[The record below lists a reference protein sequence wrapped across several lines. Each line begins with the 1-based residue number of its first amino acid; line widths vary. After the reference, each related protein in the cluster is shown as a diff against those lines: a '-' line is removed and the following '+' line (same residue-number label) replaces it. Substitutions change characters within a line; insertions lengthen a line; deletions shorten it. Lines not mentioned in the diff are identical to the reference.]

1 MSRVAQTKLS
11 ETKEKKKYDTKADEL
26 ATKQREISVS
36 EFFLKN
42 RHLLGFDNPR
52 KSILTAVKEAVDNS
66 LDACEEAGI
75 LPHVIVRVKAAEGQD
90 KFKVVV
96 QDNGPGIIP
105 EQVPRIFGKLLY
117 GSKFHKLSQ
126 TRGQQ
131 GIGISATAM
140 YGQLTTGKPLK
151 VITKTNPK
159 KPAYYCEIVINT
171 KTNEP
176 QIIKE
181 EYKEWDEVQTGTKL
195 AVEMEAIYQKGKRS
209 VDEYLKLTAISNPHT
224 TITYYPPD
232 SNDAIEFPRVTD
244 KMPKEAKEIKP
255 HPYGVELGMLM
266 KMLQD
271 TKATTLQ
278 SFLQTDFCRVSAHV
292 AKEICD
298 KAKLYEKARPAR
310 IARQEAEALYKSI
323 QETKI
328 MAPPSD
334 CVSPIGEELLVK
346 SLQKEVTADFY
357 AAITR
362 PPSVYRGNPFVVEC
376 AIAFGNG
383 LPQDELVQV
392 FRYANRVP
400 LQYEQSA
407 CAVSKS
413 IVDTT
418 WRNYGLQQSRGAL
431 PLGPM
436 VLMVHLASVWVPFTS
451 ESKEAIASY
460 PEIVKEIKLALQE
473 CGRKL
478 GIYIRKNIKAKE
490 QRDKANL
497 LERFIPEVAGAL
509 HSLTG
514 ESKSAIEEKL
524 KMILARGLP
533 ALLKAGDEEKEE
545 EKDGG
550 QK

>member
-1 MSRVAQTKLS
+1 MSKVAQTKLA
-11 ETKEKKKYDTKADEL
+11 ETKEKKKFETKADEL
-26 ATKQREISVS
+26 ATKQRDISVS

-66 LDACEEAGI
+66 IDACEESQI
-75 LPHVIVRVKAAEGQD
+75 LPHLVVRIKQLEKED
-90 KFKVVV
+90 RFKVVV
-96 QDNGPGIIP
+96 QDNGPGITV
-105 EQVPRIFGKLLY
+105 EQVPKIFGKLLY

-140 YGQLTTGKPLK
+140 YGQLTTGKPFK

-176 QIIKE
+176 QVVKE
-181 EYKEWDEVQTGTKL
+181 EFKEWDEVQTGTKI
-195 AVEMEAIYQKGKRS
+195 AVELEAIYQKGKRS
-209 VDEYLKLTAISNPHT
+209 VEEYLKLTAISNPHA

-244 KMPKEAKEIKP
+244 KLPKEAKEIKP

-271 TKATTLQ
+271 TKSSTLQ
-278 SFLQTDFCRVSAHV
+278 SFLQTDFCRVSAKV
-292 AKEICD
+292 AKEICE
-298 KAKLYEKARPAR
+298 KAKLYERARPTR

-362 PPSVYRGNPFVVEC
+362 PPSVYRGNPFVIEC
-376 AIAFGNG
+376 AVAFGNG
-383 LPQDELVQV
+383 LPQDEPVQV

-407 CAVSKS
+407 CAVTKS
-413 IVDTT
+413 IIDTT

-436 VLMVHLASVWVPFTS
+436 VIMVHLASVWVPFTS

-460 PEIVKEIKLALQE
+460 PEIIKEIKLALQE

-490 QRDKANL
+490 QREKANL
-497 LERFIPEVAGAL
+497 LEKYIPEVASSL
-509 HSLTG
+509 HNLTG
-514 ESKSAIEEKL
+514 ESKNAIEDKL
-524 KMILARGLP
+524 KLILARGLP
-533 ALLKAGDEEKEE
+533 ALLKAEEEEKE
-545 EKDGG
+545 DGG